1 MLQCFALSNRKEING
16 GKALSSKAYNK
27 LPGVGKL
34 IYYIENCSDF
44 YGIGQQ
50 LLMSETYIM
59 SQNLRSDRYVIA
71 KFDVK
76 VRNEQFINISYIIKQ

>member
-50 LLMSETYIM
+50 LHMIKTH
-59 SQNLRSDRYVIA
+59 YVT
-71 KFDVK
+71 KFK
-76 VRNEQFINISYIIKQ
+76 KW